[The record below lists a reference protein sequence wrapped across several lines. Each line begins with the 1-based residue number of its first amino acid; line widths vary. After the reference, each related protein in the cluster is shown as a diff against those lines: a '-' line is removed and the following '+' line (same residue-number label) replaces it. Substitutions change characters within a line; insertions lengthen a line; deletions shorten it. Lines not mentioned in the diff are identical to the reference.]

1 MALVI
6 PQGFAQVAIEI
17 RNQGDPDSWYVTY
30 GTDFTVSSLGAVDT
44 ASNHAQAFAD
54 TWRAYL
60 DTTSE
65 VRGAQMTIGSDGGN
79 YTIYGPVRS
88 NGAGTSTAQRL
99 PQNCATLIRKL
110 TDRPGRAGKG
120 RCFLPGMLAEA
131 SVDQVGVITSTA
143 ITLLQTNCDLW
154 ITNLATANAEEAYT
168 MHVLHNAGIPGGTTP
183 SPVVGLQPDGVIATQ
198 RRRLRR

>member
-30 GTDFTVSSLGAVDT
+30 GTDFDLTDFTAVET
-44 ASNHAQAFAD
+44 ASGHANAFAD
-54 TWRAYL
+54 TWRSYL

-65 VRGAQMTIGSDGGN
+65 VRGAQLTIGSDGGN
-79 YTIYGPVRS
+79 YTIYGATEVS
-88 NGAGTSTAQRL
+88 GAGTSTAQRL
-99 PQNCATLIRKL
+99 PQNCATLIRKI

-120 RCFLPGMLAEA
+120 RVFLPGMLAEA

-143 ITLLQTNCDLW
+143 LTLLQTQCNTW
-154 ITNLATANAEEAYT
+154 ITNLTGTGTTAYT

-183 SPVVGLQPDGVIATQ
+183 SPVVALQPDGVIATQ
-198 RRRLRR
+198 RRRLRK